1 MHGPPPPPPPRPRD
15 PRRLARLEQN
25 ANAAADNPAIQA
37 ELYKVISSSSI
48 HCAASWHPLIYNT
61 RNCEWQGDQIR

>member
-1 MHGPPPPPPPRPRD
+1 MHGPPPPPPRPRD

-37 ELYKVISSSSI
+37 ELYKVISSTSSSMVVEHSI
-48 HCAASWHPLIYNT
+48 H
-61 RNCEWQGDQIR
+61 